1 MYIKPRPG
9 LKVFDPERKQFI
21 PEEGMPVDGDDL
33 YWAARLRDGDVV
45 QARAPDAKK
54 SSADEAPPA
63 APNKGGAS
71 K

>member
-9 LKVFDPERKQFI
+9 LTVFDPVRKQFM
-21 PEEGMPVDGDDL
+21 PEEGMPVDGNDL

-45 QARAPDAKK
+45 EADDPGAPK
-54 SSADEAPPA
+54 SATNEVPPA
-63 APNKGGAS
+63 PLNKGG

>member
-9 LKVFDPERKQFI
+9 LTVFDPVRKQFM
-21 PEEGMPVDGDDL
+21 PEEGMPVDENDL

-45 QARAPDAKK
+45 QVDAAGAQA
-54 SSADEAPPA
+54 SPTTEVPPA
-63 APNKGGAS
+63 LPSKGG

>member
-9 LKVFDPERKQFI
+9 LTVLDPVRKQFM
-21 PEEGMPVDGDDL
+21 PEDGMPVDANDL

-45 QARAPDAKK
+45 EADAPGAQK
-54 SSADEAPPA
+54 SATNEVPPA
-63 APNKGGAS
+63 PPNKGG

>member
-9 LKVFDPERKQFI
+9 LTVFDPVRKQFM
-21 PEEGMPVDGDDL
+21 PEEGMPVDGNDL

-45 QARAPDAKK
+45 EAVAPGAQK
-54 SSADEAPPA
+54 SSTNEVPPA
-63 APNKGGAS
+63 PPNKGG